1 MNRAAVVVIASLLG
15 GCAHWYEDEEPTTPA
30 KVESR
35 SVVATN
41 RQSIERTRQEARDAS
56 EAELRRIIERQSRRI
71 AELESGKT
79 EGESKQL
86 VELIA
91 FSQRVSSIGADEQ
104 KRELAA
110 ANKEFSGD
118 PSLYSRLRLALAL
131 AAPGSTY
138 ADDAKAASLLE
149 SVASQPARTPLRQFA
164 VLVHGLIQERLRDQ
178 KSVAQLK
185 EQLDGLRAIERS
197 LIDREQG
204 RAR

>member
-1 MNRAAVVVIASLLG
+1 VNRAAVVVIASVLA
-15 GCAHWYEDEEPTTPA
+15 GCAHWYEDDEPTTPA

-35 SVVATN
+35 TVVATN
-41 RQSIERTRQEARDAS
+41 RQSVERSRQEAREAS
-56 EAELRRIIERQSRRI
+56 DAELRRTIERQSRRI
-71 AELESGKT
+71 AELESGKV

-86 VELIA
+86 VDLIA
-91 FSQRVSSIGADEQ
+91 YSQRLSNMSADEQ

-118 PSLYSRLRLALAL
+118 PSLYSRLRLALVL

-138 ADDAKAASLLE
+138 NDDVKAAALLE

-164 VLVHGLIQERLRDQ
+164 VLVHGLVHERLRDQ
-178 KSVAQLK
+178 KNVAQLK